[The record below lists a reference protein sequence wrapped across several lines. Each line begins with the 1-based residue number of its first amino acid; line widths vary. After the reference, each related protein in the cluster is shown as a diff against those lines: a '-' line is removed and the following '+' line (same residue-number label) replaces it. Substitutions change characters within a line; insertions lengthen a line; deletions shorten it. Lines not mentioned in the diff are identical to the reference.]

1 MAYEVN
7 LKAWDKA
14 DRAACQIIV
23 KALEAKVMALLVAC
37 DNAREMWDK
46 LHGIFEQQT
55 KQASHVVQ
63 SEYFG
68 FSMDPS
74 DDMVTHIAKFEGL
87 ILRMQHLNVKPD
99 KSSVIVKLIDTLPEE
114 YESLRQAWWA
124 RPDDQQT
131 VENLVALL
139 TSDEKRRMHQ
149 NRMR

>member
-1 MAYEVN
+1 MEYQKIERLRGAENWNIWKFAVRNLLRGAEGAYEVCTGEIANPVALIAGATAAQQTAYEAN

-23 KALEAKVMALLVAC
+23 KALEAKVMALLVPC
-37 DNAREMWDK
+37 DNEREMWDK

-63 SEYFG
+63 SEYFS

-87 ILRMQHLNVKPD
+87 ILRMQCERE
-99 KSSVIVKLIDTLPEE
+99 TG
-114 YESLRQAWWA
+114 
-124 RPDDQQT
+124 
-131 VENLVALL
+131 
-139 TSDEKRRMHQ
+139 
-149 NRMR
+149 